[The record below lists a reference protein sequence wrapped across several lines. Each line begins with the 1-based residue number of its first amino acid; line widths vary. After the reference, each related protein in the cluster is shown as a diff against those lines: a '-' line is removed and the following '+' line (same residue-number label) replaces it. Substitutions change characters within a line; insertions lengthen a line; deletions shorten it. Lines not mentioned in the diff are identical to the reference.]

1 MLPNPVRVGRQ
12 LDPNLDDVVGRT
24 GNRIPI
30 IVWDNLR
37 WALSIP
43 LTDLTLQTRENQKM
57 KTFDK
62 LLTCIRWR
70 GVALVA
76 PIVMLSSSPAM
87 AQEDDKFEIAVGGY
101 SVFRYE
107 SAISLTE
114 TNLGAGI
121 SISPRDTLGLD
132 SEQTVFRLDGLY
144 RFDSN
149 HAMTFS
155 WFRINANAS
164 KTLVDDIEWVDE
176 NGDTVIIP
184 IGTSVSSSLGYDI
197 YKLGYLWSFY
207 HSDKVELAAGA
218 GLHLAEVK
226 VGLGVD
232 SAIIGSELRTAKSNL
247 PMPVLS
253 FLLDYKVTPKF
264 DWYLRTQLFAIE
276 LGEWRGVYSDIDLG
290 MKYQLF
296 EHIGIGAGIGSNGF
310 DVVQEEDNTR
320 FEFENRIAGLHFFV
334 SANF

>member
-1 MLPNPVRVGRQ
+1 MGIH
-12 LDPNLDDVVGRT
+12 
-24 GNRIPI
+24 NR
-30 IVWDNLR
+30 L
-37 WALSIP
+37 
-43 LTDLTLQTRENQKM
+43 LTDFRLS
-57 KTFDK
+57 KT
-62 LLTCIRWR
+62 
-70 GVALVA
+70 ALVTSF
-76 PIVMLSSSPAM
+76 VMLGSSPAM
-87 AQEDDKFEIAVGGY
+87 AQEDDKFVISAGAY
-101 SVFRYE
+101 SVLRYE
-107 SAISLTE
+107 SAVSLTE

-132 SEQTVFRLDGLY
+132 GEQTVFRLDGLY
-144 RFDSN
+144 RFNTN

-155 WFRINANAS
+155 WFRINADAS

-184 IGTSVSSSLGYDI
+184 TGTSVSSSLGYDI

-207 HSDKVELAAGA
+207 RSDKVELAAGA

-226 VGLGVD
+226 VGLSVD

-253 FLLDYKVTPKF
+253 FRLNYNVTPRF
-264 DWYLRTQLFAIE
+264 DWFIRTQLFALD
-276 LGEWRGVYSDIDLG
+276 LGEWRGVYSDIELA

-296 EHIGIGAGIGSNGF
+296 EHIGIGVGIGSNGL
-310 DVVQEEDNTR
+310 DVVREYDDSR
-320 FEFENRIAGLHFFV
+320 FEFENGVAGLHLFV